1 MTETARKKTAE
12 RLSKTLHRE
21 FVGNSWKWRGTEFF
35 NFGYYEIQGAGCRV
49 EFRIKMLTLTAT
61 IESEEAY
68 NVPNSVRMFV
78 GDNAIDECIAWT
90 AEKLIQLYETVSART
105 APYEE
110 GYVKYQRALQ
120 GKLR

>member
-1 MTETARKKTAE
+1 M
-12 RLSKTLHRE
+12 
-21 FVGNSWKWRGTEFF
+21 NF
-35 NFGYYEIQGAGCRV
+35 NYYGVQGARCRV
-49 EFRIKMLTLTAT
+49 EFRIKMLTLTVT